1 MIKKILRLL
10 NDSEKKYFNFIFILL
25 CINSFFE
32 LVSLA
37 VFYPTL
43 SILFDEN
50 YDFTKID
57 DLLNNF
63 DIQIIN
69 FDGYLYLFFGLI
81 FIIFLI
87 KNVFFMYFIYKQNQF
102 VREIRMRTSSS
113 LIDKYIY
120 LSYPVFFKKTL
131 PNILRNID
139 LSISFSTVTL
149 ALITFFSEIIIFALL
164 IIFLLS
170 VEFKLTIAI
179 IIIILLLIHL
189 LKRLSKKKFYNIGVK
204 SQKYAQNFKKELL
217 QIFTGIRE
225 IKILKKEEYFNK
237 KFYRINKLEAN
248 NNFLRDV
255 LLQLPRSVIELLV
268 VLSIISLIF
277 TMFFFEYEKSEILI
291 FISLAVITSIR
302 LMPAATRIIGSLQR
316 LTYYQP
322 LNQILISEIYNK
334 LATTRSHI
342 NKYSNKYL
350 PFKNEII
357 FSDVSFSY
365 DLKKPIINKLN
376 LKIKKNSCFGIIGES
391 GSGKSTITDL
401 VMGLIEPTAGEIK
414 IDKNFLKDN
423 VNLWKNN
430 ISYVSQSPF
439 FLNDTIE
446 KNIAFGQSENK
457 IDKKLV
463 IDASK
468 KAQIFDHINKLKY
481 KFKTNVGEGGIKFS
495 GGQLQRIAIARAL
508 YRKSEVLIL
517 DEATNSLDNQSEIMF
532 FKFLKTLKKKLTIII
547 ITHKIEN
554 ISICDQ
560 IFKIKKI

>member
-1 MIKKILRLL
+1 MIKSILRLL
-10 NDSEKKYFNFIFILL
+10 NDSEKKHFNYIFILL

-57 DLLNNF
+57 NLLNNF

-69 FDGYLYLFFGLI
+69 FNGYLYFFMGLI

-87 KNVFFMYFIYKQNQF
+87 KNVFFMYFVYKQNQF
-102 VREIRMRTSSS
+102 VREIRMRTSGS

-179 IIIILLLIHL
+179 IIIILLLIYL
-189 LKRLSKKKFYNIGVK
+189 IKGLSKKKFYNIGAK

-248 NNFLRDV
+248 NNLLRDV
-255 LLQLPRSVIELLV
+255 LLQLPRPVIELLV
-268 VLSIISLIF
+268 VLSIILLIF
-277 TMFFFEYEKSEILI
+277 TMFFFEFEKSEILI

-302 LMPAATRIIGSLQR
+302 LMPAATRIVGSLQR

-322 LNQILISEIYNK
+322 LNQILIREIYNK
-334 LATTRSHI
+334 LATTKSRI

-357 FSDVSFSY
+357 FSNVSFSY
-365 DLKKPIINKLN
+365 DLKKPIIDKLN

-401 VMGLIEPTAGEIK
+401 VMGLIEPTTGEIK
-414 IDKNFLKDN
+414 IDKNSLKEN
-423 VNLWKNN
+423 INLWKNN

-439 FLNDTIE
+439 FLNDTVE
-446 KNIAFGQSENK
+446 KNIAFGQPENK

-463 IDASK
+463 IDVSK

-481 KFKTNVGEGGIKFS
+481 KFKTNVGEAGIKFS

-508 YRKSEVLIL
+508 YRKSNVLIL

-547 ITHKIEN
+547 ITHKAEN

-560 IFKIKKI
+560 ILKIKKI

>member
-69 FDGYLYLFFGLI
+69 FNGYLYLFFGLI

-463 IDASK
+463 IDVSK

-532 FKFLKTLKKKLTIII
+532 FKFLKILKKKLTIII

>member
-1 MIKKILRLL
+1 MIKSILRLL
-10 NDSEKKYFNFIFILL
+10 NDSEKKHFNYIFILL

-57 DLLNNF
+57 NLLNNF

-69 FDGYLYLFFGLI
+69 FNGYLYFFLGLI

-87 KNVFFMYFIYKQNQF
+87 KNVFFMYFVYKQNQF
-102 VREIRMRTSSS
+102 VREIRMRTSGS

-120 LSYPVFFKKTL
+120 LSYPIFFKKTL

-179 IIIILLLIHL
+179 IIIILLLIYL
-189 LKRLSKKKFYNIGVK
+189 IKGLSKKKFYNIGAK

-248 NNFLRDV
+248 NNLLRDV
-255 LLQLPRSVIELLV
+255 LLQLPRPVIELLV
-268 VLSIISLIF
+268 VLSIILLIF
-277 TMFFFEYEKSEILI
+277 TMFFFEFEKSEILI

-302 LMPAATRIIGSLQR
+302 LMPAATRIVGSLQR

-322 LNQILISEIYNK
+322 LNQILIREIYNK
-334 LATTRSHI
+334 LATTKSRI

-357 FSDVSFSY
+357 FSNVSFSY
-365 DLKKPIINKLN
+365 DLKKPIIDKLN
-376 LKIKKNSCFGIIGES
+376 LKIKKNSLFGIIGES

-401 VMGLIEPTAGEIK
+401 VMGLIEPTTGEIK
-414 IDKNFLKDN
+414 IDKNSLKEN
-423 VNLWKNN
+423 INLWKNN

-439 FLNDTIE
+439 FLNDTVE
-446 KNIAFGQSENK
+446 KNIAFGQPENK

-463 IDASK
+463 IDVSK

-481 KFKTNVGEGGIKFS
+481 KFKTNVGEAGIKFS

-508 YRKSEVLIL
+508 YRKSNVLIL

-532 FKFLKTLKKKLTIII
+532 FKFLKKLKKKLTIII
-547 ITHKIEN
+547 ITHKAEN
-554 ISICDQ
+554 VSICDQ
-560 IFKIKKI
+560 ILKIKKI

>member
-1 MIKKILRLL
+1 MIKSILRLL
-10 NDSEKKYFNFIFILL
+10 NDSEKKHFNYIFILL

-57 DLLNNF
+57 NLLNNF

-69 FDGYLYLFFGLI
+69 FNGYLYFFLGLI

-87 KNVFFMYFIYKQNQF
+87 KNVFFMYFVYKQNQF
-102 VREIRMRTSSS
+102 VREIRMRTSGS

-179 IIIILLLIHL
+179 IIIILLLIYL
-189 LKRLSKKKFYNIGVK
+189 IKGLSKKKFYNIGAK

-248 NNFLRDV
+248 NNLLRDV
-255 LLQLPRSVIELLV
+255 LLQLPRPVIELLV
-268 VLSIISLIF
+268 VLSIILLIF
-277 TMFFFEYEKSEILI
+277 TMFFFEFEKSEILI

-302 LMPAATRIIGSLQR
+302 LMPAATRIVGSLQR

-322 LNQILISEIYNK
+322 LNQILIREIYNK
-334 LATTRSHI
+334 LATTKSRI

-350 PFKNEII
+350 KFKNEII
-357 FSDVSFSY
+357 FSNVSFSY

-401 VMGLIEPTAGEIK
+401 VMGLIEPTTGEIK
-414 IDKNFLKDN
+414 IDKNSLKEN
-423 VNLWKNN
+423 INLWKNN

-439 FLNDTIE
+439 FLNDTVE
-446 KNIAFGQSENK
+446 KNIAFGQPENK

-463 IDASK
+463 IDVSK

-481 KFKTNVGEGGIKFS
+481 KFKTNVGEAGIKFS

-508 YRKSEVLIL
+508 YRKSNVLIL

-532 FKFLKTLKKKLTIII
+532 FKFLKKLKKKLTIII
-547 ITHKIEN
+547 ITHKAEN
-554 ISICDQ
+554 VSICDQ
-560 IFKIKKI
+560 ILKIKKI

>member
-463 IDASK
+463 IDVSK

>member
-1 MIKKILRLL
+1 MIKSILRLL
-10 NDSEKKYFNFIFILL
+10 NDSEKKHFNYIFILL

-57 DLLNNF
+57 NLLNNF

-69 FDGYLYLFFGLI
+69 FNGYLYFFLGLI

-87 KNVFFMYFIYKQNQF
+87 KNVFFMYFVYKQNQF
-102 VREIRMRTSSS
+102 VREIRMRTSGS

-179 IIIILLLIHL
+179 IIIILLLIYL
-189 LKRLSKKKFYNIGVK
+189 IKGLSKKKFYNIGAK

-248 NNFLRDV
+248 NNLLRDV
-255 LLQLPRSVIELLV
+255 LLQLPRPVIELLV
-268 VLSIISLIF
+268 VLSIIFLIF
-277 TMFFFEYEKSEILI
+277 TMFFFEFEKSEILI

-302 LMPAATRIIGSLQR
+302 LMPAATRIVGSLQR

-322 LNQILISEIYNK
+322 LNQILIREIYNK
-334 LATTRSHI
+334 LATTKSRI

-357 FSDVSFSY
+357 FSNVSFSY
-365 DLKKPIINKLN
+365 DLKKPIIDKLN

-401 VMGLIEPTAGEIK
+401 VMGLIEPTTGEIK
-414 IDKNFLKDN
+414 IDKNSLKEN
-423 VNLWKNN
+423 INLWKNN

-439 FLNDTIE
+439 FLNDTVE

-463 IDASK
+463 IDVSK

-481 KFKTNVGEGGIKFS
+481 KFKTNVGEAGIKFS

-508 YRKSEVLIL
+508 YRKSNVLIL

-547 ITHKIEN
+547 ITHKAEN

-560 IFKIKKI
+560 ILKIKKI

>member
-1 MIKKILRLL
+1 MIKSILRLL
-10 NDSEKKYFNFIFILL
+10 NDSEKKHFNYIFILL

-57 DLLNNF
+57 NLLNNF

-69 FDGYLYLFFGLI
+69 FNGYLYFFLGLI

-87 KNVFFMYFIYKQNQF
+87 KNVFFMYFVYKQNQF
-102 VREIRMRTSSS
+102 VREIRMRTSGS

-179 IIIILLLIHL
+179 IIIILLLIYL
-189 LKRLSKKKFYNIGVK
+189 IKGLSKKKFYNIGAK

-248 NNFLRDV
+248 NNLLRDV
-255 LLQLPRSVIELLV
+255 LLQLPRPVIELLV
-268 VLSIISLIF
+268 VLSIIFLIF
-277 TMFFFEYEKSEILI
+277 TMFFFEFEKSEILI

-302 LMPAATRIIGSLQR
+302 LMPAATRIVGSLQR

-322 LNQILISEIYNK
+322 LNQILIREIYNK
-334 LATTRSHI
+334 LATTKSRI

-357 FSDVSFSY
+357 FSNVSFSY
-365 DLKKPIINKLN
+365 DLKKPIIDKLN

-401 VMGLIEPTAGEIK
+401 VMGLIEPTTGEIK
-414 IDKNFLKDN
+414 IDKNSLKEN
-423 VNLWKNN
+423 INLWKNN

-439 FLNDTIE
+439 FLNDTVE

-463 IDASK
+463 IDVSK

-481 KFKTNVGEGGIKFS
+481 KFKTNVGEAGIKFS

-508 YRKSEVLIL
+508 YRKSDVLIL

-547 ITHKIEN
+547 ITHKAEN

-560 IFKIKKI
+560 ILKIKKI

>member
-1 MIKKILRLL
+1 MIKSILRLL
-10 NDSEKKYFNFIFILL
+10 NDSEKKHFNYIFILL

-57 DLLNNF
+57 NLLNNF

-69 FDGYLYLFFGLI
+69 FNGYLYLFFGLI

>member
-1 MIKKILRLL
+1 MIKSILRLL
-10 NDSEKKYFNFIFILL
+10 NDSEKKHFNYIFILL

-57 DLLNNF
+57 NLLNNF

-69 FDGYLYLFFGLI
+69 FNGYLYFFLGLI

-87 KNVFFMYFIYKQNQF
+87 KNVFFMYFVYKQNQF
-102 VREIRMRTSSS
+102 VREIRMRTSGS

-179 IIIILLLIHL
+179 IIIILLLIYL
-189 LKRLSKKKFYNIGVK
+189 IKGLSKKKFYNIGAK

-248 NNFLRDV
+248 NNLLRDV
-255 LLQLPRSVIELLV
+255 LLQLPRPVIELLV
-268 VLSIISLIF
+268 VLSIILLIF
-277 TMFFFEYEKSEILI
+277 TMFFFEFEKSEILI

-302 LMPAATRIIGSLQR
+302 LMPAATRIVGSLQR

-322 LNQILISEIYNK
+322 LNQILIREIYNK
-334 LATTRSHI
+334 LATTKSRI

-357 FSDVSFSY
+357 FSNVSFSY
-365 DLKKPIINKLN
+365 DLKKPIIDKLN

-401 VMGLIEPTAGEIK
+401 VMGLIEPTTGEIK
-414 IDKNFLKDN
+414 IDKNSLKEN
-423 VNLWKNN
+423 INLWKNN

-439 FLNDTIE
+439 FLNDTVE
-446 KNIAFGQSENK
+446 KNIAFGQPENK

-463 IDASK
+463 IDVSK

-481 KFKTNVGEGGIKFS
+481 KFKTNVGEAGIKFS

-508 YRKSEVLIL
+508 YRKSNVLIL

-532 FKFLKTLKKKLTIII
+532 FKFLKKLKKKLTIII
-547 ITHKIEN
+547 ITHKAEN
-554 ISICDQ
+554 VSICDQ
-560 IFKIKKI
+560 ILKIKKI

>member
-1 MIKKILRLL
+1 MIKSILRLL
-10 NDSEKKYFNFIFILL
+10 NDSEKKHFNYIFILL

-57 DLLNNF
+57 NLLNNF

-69 FDGYLYLFFGLI
+69 FNGYLYLFFGLI
-81 FIIFLI
+81 FIVFLI
-87 KNVFFMYFIYKQNQF
+87 KNLFFMYFIYKQNQF
-102 VREIRMRTSSS
+102 VREIRMRTSGS

-179 IIIILLLIHL
+179 IIIILLLIYL
-189 LKRLSKKKFYNIGVK
+189 IKGLSKKKFYNIGAK

-248 NNFLRDV
+248 NNLLRDV
-255 LLQLPRSVIELLV
+255 LLQLPRPVIELLV
-268 VLSIISLIF
+268 VLSIIFLIF
-277 TMFFFEYEKSEILI
+277 TMFFFEFEKSEILI

-302 LMPAATRIIGSLQR
+302 LMPAATRIVGSLQR

-322 LNQILISEIYNK
+322 LNQILIREIYNK
-334 LATTRSHI
+334 LATTKSRI

-357 FSDVSFSY
+357 FSNVSFSY
-365 DLKKPIINKLN
+365 DLKKPIIDKLN

-401 VMGLIEPTAGEIK
+401 VMGLIEPTTGEIK
-414 IDKNFLKDN
+414 IDKNSLKEN
-423 VNLWKNN
+423 INLWKNN

-439 FLNDTIE
+439 FLNDTVE

-463 IDASK
+463 IDVSK

-481 KFKTNVGEGGIKFS
+481 KFKTNVGEAGIKFS

-508 YRKSEVLIL
+508 YRKTNVLIL

-532 FKFLKTLKKKLTIII
+532 FKFLKKIKKKLTIII
-547 ITHKIEN
+547 ITHKAEN

-560 IFKIKKI
+560 ILKIKKI

>member
-1 MIKKILRLL
+1 MIKSILRLL
-10 NDSEKKYFNFIFILL
+10 NDSEKKHFNYIFILL

-57 DLLNNF
+57 NLLNNF

-69 FDGYLYLFFGLI
+69 FNGYLYFFLGLI

-87 KNVFFMYFIYKQNQF
+87 KNVFFMYFVYKQNQF
-102 VREIRMRTSSS
+102 VREIRMRTSGS

-120 LSYPVFFKKTL
+120 LSYPIFFKKTL

-179 IIIILLLIHL
+179 IIIILLLIYL
-189 LKRLSKKKFYNIGVK
+189 IKGLSKKKFYNIGAK

-248 NNFLRDV
+248 NNLLRDV
-255 LLQLPRSVIELLV
+255 LLQLPRPVIELLV
-268 VLSIISLIF
+268 VLSIILLIF
-277 TMFFFEYEKSEILI
+277 TMFFFEFEKSEILI

-302 LMPAATRIIGSLQR
+302 LMPAATRIVGSLQR

-322 LNQILISEIYNK
+322 LNQILIREIYNK
-334 LATTRSHI
+334 LATTKSRI

-357 FSDVSFSY
+357 FSNVSFSY
-365 DLKKPIINKLN
+365 DLKKPIIDKLN

-401 VMGLIEPTAGEIK
+401 VMGLIEPTTGEIK
-414 IDKNFLKDN
+414 IDKNSLKEN
-423 VNLWKNN
+423 INLWKNN

-439 FLNDTIE
+439 FLNDTVE
-446 KNIAFGQSENK
+446 KNIAFGQPENK

-463 IDASK
+463 IDVSK

-481 KFKTNVGEGGIKFS
+481 KFKTNVGEAGIKFS

-508 YRKSEVLIL
+508 YRKSNVLIL

-547 ITHKIEN
+547 ITHKAEN

-560 IFKIKKI
+560 ILKIKKI

>member
-1 MIKKILRLL
+1 MCLL
-10 NDSEKKYFNFIFILL
+10 
-25 CINSFFE
+25 SFGNIG
-32 LVSLA
+32 
-37 VFYPTL
+37 
-43 SILFDEN
+43 SIFDEGL
-50 YDFTKID
+50 YGLFTFTLYIN
-57 DLLNNF
+57 LLNNF

-69 FDGYLYLFFGLI
+69 FNGYLYFFLGLI

-87 KNVFFMYFIYKQNQF
+87 KNVFFMYFVYKQNQF
-102 VREIRMRTSSS
+102 VREIRMRISSS

-120 LSYPVFFKKTL
+120 FSYPVFFKKTL

-149 ALITFFSEIIIFALL
+149 ALITFFSEIIIFTLL

-170 VEFKLTIAI
+170 IEFKLTIVI
-179 IIIILLLIHL
+179 ILMILLLIYL
-189 LKRLSKKKFYNIGVK
+189 FKGLSKKKFYNIGVK
-204 SQKYAQNFKKELL
+204 SQRYAQNFKKELL
-217 QIFTGIRE
+217 QTFTGIRE

-237 KFYRINKLEAN
+237 KFYRTNKLEAN
-248 NNFLRDV
+248 NNFQRDV
-255 LLQLPRSVIELLV
+255 LLQLPRSIIELLV
-268 VLSIISLIF
+268 VSSIILLIF

-316 LTYYQP
+316 LTFYQP

-334 LATTRSHI
+334 FTTTKRRI

-350 PFKNEII
+350 PFRNEII

-365 DLKKPIINKLN
+365 DLKKPIIKKLN

-414 IDKNFLKDN
+414 VDNNFLKDN
-423 VNLWKNN
+423 NNLWKNN

-463 IDASK
+463 IDVSK

-508 YRKSEVLIL
+508 YRKSDVLIL

-547 ITHKIEN
+547 ITHKAEN

-560 IFKIKKI
+560 IIKIKKI

>member
-69 FDGYLYLFFGLI
+69 FNGYLYLFFGLI

>member
-1 MIKKILRLL
+1 MIKSILRLL
-10 NDSEKKYFNFIFILL
+10 NDSEKKHFNYIFILL

-57 DLLNNF
+57 NLLNNF

-69 FDGYLYLFFGLI
+69 FNGYLYFFLGLI

-87 KNVFFMYFIYKQNQF
+87 KNVFFMYFVYKQNQF
-102 VREIRMRTSSS
+102 VREIRMRTSGS

-120 LSYPVFFKKTL
+120 LSYPIFFKKTL

-179 IIIILLLIHL
+179 IIIILLLIYL
-189 LKRLSKKKFYNIGVK
+189 IKGLSKKKFYNIGAK

-248 NNFLRDV
+248 NNLLRDV
-255 LLQLPRSVIELLV
+255 LLQLPRPVIELLV
-268 VLSIISLIF
+268 VLSIILLIF
-277 TMFFFEYEKSEILI
+277 TMFFFEFEKSEILI

-302 LMPAATRIIGSLQR
+302 LMPAATRIVGSLQR

-322 LNQILISEIYNK
+322 LNQILIREIYNK
-334 LATTRSHI
+334 LATTKSRI

-357 FSDVSFSY
+357 FSNVSFSY
-365 DLKKPIINKLN
+365 DLKKPIIDKLN

-401 VMGLIEPTAGEIK
+401 VMGLIEPTTGEIK
-414 IDKNFLKDN
+414 IDKNSLKEN
-423 VNLWKNN
+423 INLWKNN

-439 FLNDTIE
+439 FLNDTVE

-463 IDASK
+463 IDVSK

-481 KFKTNVGEGGIKFS
+481 KFKTNVGEAGIKFS

-508 YRKSEVLIL
+508 YRKSNVLIL

-547 ITHKIEN
+547 ITHKAEN

-560 IFKIKKI
+560 ILKIKKI

>member
-1 MIKKILRLL
+1 MIKSVLRLL
-10 NDSEKKYFNFIFILL
+10 IDSEKKYFNYIFILL

-32 LVSLA
+32 LISLA
-37 VFYPTL
+37 VFYPTV

-57 DLLNNF
+57 NLLNNF

-69 FDGYLYLFFGLI
+69 FNGYLYLFFGLI
-81 FIIFLI
+81 FIVFLI
-87 KNVFFMYFIYKQNQF
+87 KNLFFMYFIYKQNQF
-102 VREIRMRTSSS
+102 VREIRMRISSS

-120 LSYPVFFKKTL
+120 FSYPVFFKKTL

-149 ALITFFSEIIIFALL
+149 ALITFFSEIIIFTLL

-170 VEFKLTIAI
+170 IEFKLTIVI
-179 IIIILLLIHL
+179 ILMILLLIYL
-189 LKRLSKKKFYNIGVK
+189 FKGLSKKKFYNIGVK
-204 SQKYAQNFKKELL
+204 SQRYAQNFKKELL
-217 QIFTGIRE
+217 QTFTGIRE

-237 KFYRINKLEAN
+237 KFYRTNKLEAN
-248 NNFLRDV
+248 NNFQRDV
-255 LLQLPRSVIELLV
+255 LLQLPRSIIELLV
-268 VLSIISLIF
+268 VSSIILLIF

-316 LTYYQP
+316 LTFYQP

-334 LATTRSHI
+334 FTTTKRRI

-350 PFKNEII
+350 PFRNEII

-365 DLKKPIINKLN
+365 DLKKPIIKKLN

-414 IDKNFLKDN
+414 VDNNFLKDN
-423 VNLWKNN
+423 NNLWKNN

-463 IDASK
+463 IDVSK

-508 YRKSEVLIL
+508 YRKSDVLIL

-547 ITHKIEN
+547 ITHKAEN

-560 IFKIKKI
+560 IIKIKKI

>member
-365 DLKKPIINKLN
+365 DLKKPIIN
-376 LKIKKNSCFGIIGES
+376 SCFGIIGES

>member
-1 MIKKILRLL
+1 MIKSILRLL
-10 NDSEKKYFNFIFILL
+10 NDSEKKHFNYIFILL

-57 DLLNNF
+57 NLLNNF

-69 FDGYLYLFFGLI
+69 FNGYLYFFLGLI

-87 KNVFFMYFIYKQNQF
+87 KNVFFMYFVYKQNQF
-102 VREIRMRTSSS
+102 VREIRMRTSGS

-179 IIIILLLIHL
+179 IIIILLLIYL
-189 LKRLSKKKFYNIGVK
+189 IKGLSKKKFYNIGAK

-248 NNFLRDV
+248 NNLLRDV
-255 LLQLPRSVIELLV
+255 LLQLPRPVIELLV
-268 VLSIISLIF
+268 VLSIIFLIF
-277 TMFFFEYEKSEILI
+277 TMFFFEFEKSEILI

-302 LMPAATRIIGSLQR
+302 LMPAATRIVGSLQR

-322 LNQILISEIYNK
+322 LNQILIREIYNK
-334 LATTRSHI
+334 LATTKSRI

-357 FSDVSFSY
+357 FSNVSFSY
-365 DLKKPIINKLN
+365 DLKKPIIDKLN

-401 VMGLIEPTAGEIK
+401 VMGLIEPTTGEIK
-414 IDKNFLKDN
+414 IDKNSLKEN
-423 VNLWKNN
+423 INLWKNN

-463 IDASK
+463 IDVSK

-481 KFKTNVGEGGIKFS
+481 KFKTNVGEAGIKFS

-508 YRKSEVLIL
+508 YRKSDVLIL

-547 ITHKIEN
+547 ITHKAEN

-560 IFKIKKI
+560 ILKIKKI

>member
-1 MIKKILRLL
+1 MIKSILRLL
-10 NDSEKKYFNFIFILL
+10 NDSEKKHFNYIFILL
-25 CINSFFE
+25 CINSIFE

-57 DLLNNF
+57 NLLNNF

-69 FDGYLYLFFGLI
+69 FNGYLYLFFGLI

-102 VREIRMRTSSS
+102 VREIRIRTSSS

-139 LSISFSTVTL
+139 LSISFSAVTL
-149 ALITFFSEIIIFALL
+149 ALITFFSEIIIFTLL

-179 IIIILLLIHL
+179 IIIILLLIYL
-189 LKRLSKKKFYNIGVK
+189 FKRLSKKKFYNIGVK
-204 SQKYAQNFKKELL
+204 SQRYAQNFKKELL

-302 LMPAATRIIGSLQR
+302 LMPAATRIVGSLQR

-334 LATTRSHI
+334 LATTKSCI

-401 VMGLIEPTAGEIK
+401 VMGLIEPTAGKIK

-423 VNLWKNN
+423 INLWKNN

-463 IDASK
+463 IDVSK
-468 KAQIFDHINKLKY
+468 KVKIFDHINKLKY

-508 YRKSEVLIL
+508 YRKSDVLIL

-547 ITHKIEN
+547 ITHKVEN

-560 IFKIKKI
+560 ILKIKKI

>member
-1 MIKKILRLL
+1 MIKSILRLL
-10 NDSEKKYFNFIFILL
+10 NDSEKKHFNYIFILL

-57 DLLNNF
+57 NLLNNF

-69 FDGYLYLFFGLI
+69 FNGYLYFFLGLI

-87 KNVFFMYFIYKQNQF
+87 KNVFFMYFVYKQNQF
-102 VREIRMRTSSS
+102 VREIRMRTSGS

-179 IIIILLLIHL
+179 IIIILLLIYL
-189 LKRLSKKKFYNIGVK
+189 IKGLSKKKFYNIGAK

-248 NNFLRDV
+248 NNLLRDV
-255 LLQLPRSVIELLV
+255 LLQLPRPVIELLV
-268 VLSIISLIF
+268 VLSIILLIF
-277 TMFFFEYEKSEILI
+277 TMFFFEFEKSEILI

-302 LMPAATRIIGSLQR
+302 LMPAATRIVGSLQR

-322 LNQILISEIYNK
+322 LNQILIREIYNK
-334 LATTRSHI
+334 LATTKSRI

-357 FSDVSFSY
+357 FSNVSFSY
-365 DLKKPIINKLN
+365 DLKKPIIDKLN

-401 VMGLIEPTAGEIK
+401 VMGLIEPTTGEIK
-414 IDKNFLKDN
+414 IDKNSLKEN
-423 VNLWKNN
+423 INLWKNN

-439 FLNDTIE
+439 FLNDTVE
-446 KNIAFGQSENK
+446 KNIAFGQPENK

-463 IDASK
+463 IDVSK

-481 KFKTNVGEGGIKFS
+481 KFKTNVGEAGIKFS

-508 YRKSEVLIL
+508 YRKSNVLIL

-547 ITHKIEN
+547 ITHKAEN
-554 ISICDQ
+554 VSICDQ
-560 IFKIKKI
+560 ILKIKKI

>member
-69 FDGYLYLFFGLI
+69 FNGYLYLFFGLI

-463 IDASK
+463 IDVSK

>member
-1 MIKKILRLL
+1 MIKSILRLL
-10 NDSEKKYFNFIFILL
+10 NDSEKKHFNYIFILL

-57 DLLNNF
+57 NLLNNF

-69 FDGYLYLFFGLI
+69 FNGYLYFFLGLI

-87 KNVFFMYFIYKQNQF
+87 KNVFFMYFVYKQNQF
-102 VREIRMRTSSS
+102 VREIRMRTSGS

-179 IIIILLLIHL
+179 IIIILLLIYL
-189 LKRLSKKKFYNIGVK
+189 IKGLSKKKFYNIGAK

-248 NNFLRDV
+248 NNLLRDV
-255 LLQLPRSVIELLV
+255 LLQLPRPVIELLV
-268 VLSIISLIF
+268 VLSIILLIF
-277 TMFFFEYEKSEILI
+277 TMFFFEFEKSEILI

-302 LMPAATRIIGSLQR
+302 LMPAATRIVGSLQR

-322 LNQILISEIYNK
+322 LNQILIREIYNK
-334 LATTRSHI
+334 LATTKSRI

-357 FSDVSFSY
+357 FSNVSFSY
-365 DLKKPIINKLN
+365 DLKKPIIDKLN

-401 VMGLIEPTAGEIK
+401 VMGLIEPTTGEIK
-414 IDKNFLKDN
+414 IDKNSLKEN
-423 VNLWKNN
+423 INLWKNN

-439 FLNDTIE
+439 FLNDTVE
-446 KNIAFGQSENK
+446 KNIAFGQPENK

-463 IDASK
+463 IDVSK

-481 KFKTNVGEGGIKFS
+481 KFKTNVGEAGIKFS

-508 YRKSEVLIL
+508 YRKSNVLIL

-547 ITHKIEN
+547 ITHKAEN

-560 IFKIKKI
+560 ILKIKKI

>member
-1 MIKKILRLL
+1 MIKSVLRLL
-10 NDSEKKYFNFIFILL
+10 IDSEKKYFNYIFILL

-32 LVSLA
+32 LISLA
-37 VFYPTL
+37 VFYPTV

-57 DLLNNF
+57 NLLNNF

-69 FDGYLYLFFGLI
+69 FNGYLYLFFGLI
-81 FIIFLI
+81 FIVFLI
-87 KNVFFMYFIYKQNQF
+87 KNLFFMYFIYKQNQF
-102 VREIRMRTSSS
+102 VREIRMRISSS

-120 LSYPVFFKKTL
+120 FSYPVFFKKTL

-149 ALITFFSEIIIFALL
+149 ALITFFSEIIIFTLL

-170 VEFKLTIAI
+170 IEFKLTIVI
-179 IIIILLLIHL
+179 ILMILLLIYL
-189 LKRLSKKKFYNIGVK
+189 FKGLSKKKFYNIGVK
-204 SQKYAQNFKKELL
+204 SQRYAQNFKKELL
-217 QIFTGIRE
+217 QTFTGIRE

-237 KFYRINKLEAN
+237 KFYRTNKLEAN
-248 NNFLRDV
+248 NNFQRDV
-255 LLQLPRSVIELLV
+255 LLQLPRSIIELLV
-268 VLSIISLIF
+268 VSSIILLIF

-316 LTYYQP
+316 LTFYQP

-334 LATTRSHI
+334 FTTTKRRI

-365 DLKKPIINKLN
+365 DLKKPIIKKLN

-414 IDKNFLKDN
+414 VDNNFLKDN
-423 VNLWKNN
+423 NNLWKNN

-463 IDASK
+463 IDVSK

-508 YRKSEVLIL
+508 YRKSDVLIL

-547 ITHKIEN
+547 ITHKAEN

-560 IFKIKKI
+560 IIKIKKI